1 MSKSPFNLAG
11 MSTNINL
18 NRLGGNFR
26 FGRGTSAER
35 RSRMGASILA
45 NRARMQKGEAYKGFF
60 NTGGPFGAFFGSQRQ
75 PQPNNQEVPEEN
87 TSAGAIGSIGTS
99 IGRGFVNL
107 PGGIGDA
114 VREQT
119 NQVAGRVADQ
129 VQAAGSMPE
138 DPSSLINPFGLGAQ
152 NAIGGTFGS
161 LFDRQ
166 NSMGS
171 ALQKRA
177 CKYKNKK

>member
-1 MSKSPFNLAG
+1 
-11 MSTNINL
+11 
-18 NRLGGNFR
+18 
-26 FGRGTSAER
+26 
-35 RSRMGASILA
+35 MGARILA

-60 NTGGPFGAFFGSQRQ
+60 NTGGPFGAFFGSQQQQ
-75 PQPNNQEVPEEN
+75 PTNQGIPEEN
-87 TSAGAIGSIGTS
+87 TNAGAIGSIGTS
-99 IGRGFVNL
+99 IGSGGFAGAFKNL
-107 PGGIGDA
+107 PNVKNAITG
-114 VREQT
+114 VT
-119 NQVAGRVADQ
+119 NQVADQ
-129 VQAAGSMPE
+129 VQASGSMPE
-138 DPSSLINPFGLGAQ
+138 DPSSLVNPFGLGAQ

>member
-18 NRLGGNFR
+18 NRVGGNFR
-26 FGRGTSAER
+26 FGKDSLAVR
-35 RSRMGASILA
+35 RAKMGAGVLRRQDRVRRNAES
-45 NRARMQKGEAYKGFF
+45 KGFF
-60 NTGGPFGAFFGSQRQ
+60 NTSGPFGAFFGSQQQQ
-75 PQPNNQEVPEEN
+75 PTNQEVPEEN

-107 PGGIGDA
+107 TGGIGDA
-114 VREQT
+114 AQGGAI

-129 VQAAGSMPE
+129 VQAAGSVPE

-152 NAIGGTFGS
+152 NAIGGVFGS

>member
-18 NRLGGNFR
+18 NRVGGNFR
-26 FGRGTSAER
+26 FGKDSLAMKRAK
-35 RSRMGASILA
+35 MGAGALRSLDRIRRNA
-45 NRARMQKGEAYKGFF
+45 EPKGFF
-60 NTGGPFGAFFGSQRQ
+60 NTNGPFGAFFGSQQQQ
-75 PQPNNQEVPEEN
+75 PTNQEVPEEN
-87 TSAGAIGSIGTS
+87 TSVGAIRSINQSLGTS
-99 IGRGFVNL
+99 IDSVGAIKG
-107 PGGIGDA
+107 A
-114 VREQT
+114 T
-119 NQVAGRVADQ
+119 NQVADQ

-138 DPSSLINPFGLGAQ
+138 DPSSLVNPFGLGAQ
-152 NAIGGTFGS
+152 NAIGGAFGS

>member
-18 NRLGGNFR
+18 NRLNGNFSFSKDSLATKR
-26 FGRGTSAER
+26 AKMGARALRRQDRVRGSAEP
-35 RSRMGASILA
+35 
-45 NRARMQKGEAYKGFF
+45 KGFF
-60 NTGGPFGAFFGSQRQ
+60 NTSGPFGAFFGSQQQQ
-75 PQPNNQEVPEEN
+75 PTNQEVPEEN

-99 IGRGFVNL
+99 IGRGFNL
-107 PGGIGDA
+107 PGGIGA
-114 VREQT
+114 AAQEQT
-119 NQVAGRVADQ
+119 NQVVGRVADQ

-171 ALQKRA
+171 ALAKRA